1 MIVGILTIVLIIF
14 FILHIIISRNIF
26 SYLRK
31 NYVQNCQSREI
42 LELIK
47 TNNPSCEEP
56 IFNHNIQ
63 PDFSGYFE

>member
-31 NYVQNCQSREI
+31 NYVQNRQSREI

-56 IFNHNIQ
+56 IFNHDIQ

>member
-14 FILHIIISRNIF
+14 CILHIIISRNMF

-31 NYVQNCQSREI
+31 NYVQNRQSREI

-47 TNNPSCEEP
+47 TNNPSCKEP
-56 IFNHNIQ
+56 IFNHDIQ